1 MHFKVSSD
9 NVKISDEFSNLFCHE
24 IKSSPWWNYVV
35 RSLKKLLRSALRK
48 NDLLKTQPSW
58 VFLTEIL
65 NQS

>member
-24 IKSSPWWNYVV
+24 IKRSPWWNYVV